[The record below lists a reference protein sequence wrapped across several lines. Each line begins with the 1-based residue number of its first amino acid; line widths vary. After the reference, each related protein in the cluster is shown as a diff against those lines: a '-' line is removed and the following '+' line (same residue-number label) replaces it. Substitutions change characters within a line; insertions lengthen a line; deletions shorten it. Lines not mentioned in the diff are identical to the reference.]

1 MKTIVGRLSL
11 ILIGIAAISCVS
23 KADLDEL
30 KATQKQ
36 ITAAQK
42 QMLTKLEAIAKR
54 PVAAAP
60 AAKPQR
66 PRGPDP
72 KKTYAFPIEKSP
84 SKGAKDALV
93 TIIEVSD
100 FQ

>member
-11 ILIGIAAISCVS
+11 IVIGIAAISCVS
-23 KADLDEL
+23 KADLDEI

-54 PVAAAP
+54 PAAA

-72 KKTYAFPIEKSP
+72 QKPYAFPVEKSP

-93 TIIEVSD
+93 PILEVSA

>member
-11 ILIGIAAISCVS
+11 IVIGIAAISCVS
-23 KADLDEL
+23 KADLDEI

-42 QMLTKLEAIAKR
+42 QMLTKLEAISKR
-54 PVAAAP
+54 PAAA

-72 KKTYAFPIEKSP
+72 QKTYAFPVEKSP